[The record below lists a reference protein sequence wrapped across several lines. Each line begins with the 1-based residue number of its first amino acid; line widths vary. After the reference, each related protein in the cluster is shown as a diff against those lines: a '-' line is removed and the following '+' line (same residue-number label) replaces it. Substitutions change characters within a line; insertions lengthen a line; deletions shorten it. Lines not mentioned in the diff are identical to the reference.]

1 MTSTENICIGIDIGG
16 TKMRVA
22 LIDRAGSIL
31 LRNESPTLAHEGR
44 DQAVQRLIK
53 MIDGLVESIS
63 KENLAGIGV
72 SVASPV
78 EPNTGTMYN
87 PPNLPGW
94 NGFSLKSFL
103 EMKFNIPTW
112 AANDATLGAVGEYAY
127 GVGQGISNII
137 YLTISTGI
145 GGGIIVDGN
154 PILGARGFAGE
165 LGHMSIDRNGPLC
178 ACGNVGCLEIF
189 AAGTAVAKFAR
200 ERLERGEASMIQE
213 KVCGD
218 LTRVDAKVVMEAA
231 GQGDSLAKELIEQ
244 FAKDLGLGI
253 ANLIHIFDPEIII
266 LGGGVT
272 QSSHLYSRALD
283 AAIHRNVMFPLT
295 KHIKVINSVLGDDVS
310 LLGAAYLVFQSEER

>member
-1 MTSTENICIGIDIGG
+1 MIKEYNMTSTENICIGIDIGG

-145 GGGIIVDGN
+145 GGGIIVD
-154 PILGARGFAGE
+154 
-165 LGHMSIDRNGPLC
+165 
-178 ACGNVGCLEIF
+178 
-189 AAGTAVAKFAR
+189 
-200 ERLERGEASMIQE
+200 
-213 KVCGD
+213 
-218 LTRVDAKVVMEAA
+218 
-231 GQGDSLAKELIEQ
+231 
-244 FAKDLGLGI
+244 
-253 ANLIHIFDPEIII
+253 
-266 LGGGVT
+266 
-272 QSSHLYSRALD
+272 
-283 AAIHRNVMFPLT
+283 
-295 KHIKVINSVLGDDVS
+295 
-310 LLGAAYLVFQSEER
+310 